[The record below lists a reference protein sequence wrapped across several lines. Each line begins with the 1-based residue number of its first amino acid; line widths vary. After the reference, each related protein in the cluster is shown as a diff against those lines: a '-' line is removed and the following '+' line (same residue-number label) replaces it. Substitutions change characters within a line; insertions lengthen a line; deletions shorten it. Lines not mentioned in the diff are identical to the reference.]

1 MEMVRD
7 FFQEYFM
14 KAKRRDERLRI
25 VRDIALAASEGRD
38 PPARCQDEVEVC
50 KSHKVTLDL

>member
-25 VRDIALAASEGRD
+25 VRDIALAASEGRV
-38 PPARCQDEVEVC
+38 PPARCRDAVEAC
-50 KSHKVTLDL
+50 QAQKVTLDL

>member
-1 MEMVRD
+1 MVRD